1 MVSVAQHRQWDSLQ
15 VRGSVEFR
23 REAWLEAG
31 ARGLEVQGYQPTELD
46 RQTLADRREVWDR
59 AHSGTPEVE
68 ARWAS
73 DKGERA
79 DKFDYDKGISGRLI
93 EVGQAP
99 YRNRTDAEATT
110 YVALEL
116 DNGRQ
121 HQVWGVGLEKATAD
135 SNAKPG
141 DRVHVRRD
149 GVERVTKEIR
159 VIDATSGHAHIEQ
172 RQMPRNR
179 WQVTAEKFRAADRQT
194 AAREPDLVTAQSQ
207 MVIIEKAWSARFPR
221 IYARVTA
228 SWKRRGNGSHTIL
241 GKDTHS
247 AEQPSW
253 NQLRTVIDRKAIK
266 VMLCKPGTASA

>member
-1 MVSVAQHRQWDSLQ
+1 
-15 VRGSVEFR
+15 
-23 REAWLEAG
+23 
-31 ARGLEVQGYQPTELD
+31 QGYQPTELD

-121 HQVWGVGLEKATAD
+121 HQVWGVGLE
-135 SNAKPG
+135 
-141 DRVHVRRD
+141 
-149 GVERVTKEIR
+149 
-159 VIDATSGHAHIEQ
+159 
-172 RQMPRNR
+172 
-179 WQVTAEKFRAADRQT
+179 
-194 AAREPDLVTAQSQ
+194 
-207 MVIIEKAWSARFPR
+207 
-221 IYARVTA
+221 
-228 SWKRRGNGSHTIL
+228 
-241 GKDTHS
+241 
-247 AEQPSW
+247 
-253 NQLRTVIDRKAIK
+253 
-266 VMLCKPGTASA
+266 

>member
-1 MVSVAQHRQWDSLQ
+1 
-15 VRGSVEFR
+15 
-23 REAWLEAG
+23 
-31 ARGLEVQGYQPTELD
+31 
-46 RQTLADRREVWDR
+46 
-59 AHSGTPEVE
+59 
-68 ARWAS
+68 
-73 DKGERA
+73 
-79 DKFDYDKGISGRLI
+79 YDKGISGRLI

-179 WQVTAEKFRAADRQT
+179 
-194 AAREPDLVTAQSQ
+194 
-207 MVIIEKAWSARFPR
+207 
-221 IYARVTA
+221 
-228 SWKRRGNGSHTIL
+228 
-241 GKDTHS
+241 
-247 AEQPSW
+247 
-253 NQLRTVIDRKAIK
+253 
-266 VMLCKPGTASA
+266 